1 MMKEIVK
8 IGKNCSGFT
17 IVELCVVFAIMAILV
32 TIAVPGFAVWL
43 PNHRLKSAVSGM
55 YSNMQLAKLAAVK
68 HNANV
73 VMWFDTAN
81 DNYRA
86 FLDNGDG
93 TGTAGDGL
101 QTGSERTLID
111 MTLEDDIDMYSTV
124 FSVWSNQTIFNSR
137 GFAEGGWGYVYLK
150 NNQNKY
156 MRITLWTN
164 GYLQIESSTDGS
176 TWSS

>member
-1 MMKEIVK
+1 MKKSKK
-8 IGKNCSGFT
+8 IRKSCSGFT
-17 IVELCVVFAIMAILV
+17 VVELCVVIAIIAILGA
-32 TIAVPGFAVWL
+32 IAVPGFAVWL
-43 PNHRLKSAVSGM
+43 PNHRLKSATSVL
-55 YSNMQLAKLAAVK
+55 YSNMQLAKLEAVK

-73 VMWFDTAN
+73 VMWFDAAN

-93 TGTAGDGL
+93 AGTAGDNV
-101 QTGSERTLID
+101 QNGSERTLID
-111 MTLEDDIDMYSTV
+111 ITLEDDIDMYSTV
-124 FSVWSNQTIFNSR
+124 FSVWSNQTVFNSR
-137 GFAEGGWGYVYLK
+137 GFAEGGWGYVYIK

-164 GYLQIESSTDGS
+164 GFLQIESSTDGS